1 MAKELWK
8 GDYAFAETAIRA
20 GCRLFAG
27 YPITPTT
34 ELMEYMATHLPKA
47 GGQFI
52 QAENESNIPY
62 ILMGA
67 ASCGAY
73 AFTTSSAPGTTMMQ
87 EGIAWASKYDIP
99 VVLLHSQR
107 YGGATGTL
115 HGEGQTDYKR
125 DVTGGGQ
132 GDYHTIVFAPASVQE
147 CVDQLYI
154 SWELA
159 FKYRVWVVLH
169 MGRSLCHMYEAI
181 ELPPAKAPVP
191 KPAWCLDGTNHEFDP
206 FTRYLNDP
214 KTYVKLQQDRYNSII
229 ENEQQWDAWGLE
241 DADYVVVSY
250 GIPGRIAKKAVQDLR
265 TQGEK
270 VGFIRPITI
279 WPFPQKAFDMV
290 NPNVKGFISMEI
302 NDLGQM
308 KDDVALA
315 AKKAVR
321 ERNVPIYAFYQGE
334 FFNDEEVKDYY
345 ARVKAGTIRAEL

>member
-62 ILMGA
+62 ILEGA
-67 ASCGAY
+67 AACGTY

-99 VVLLHSQR
+99 AVLLQSQR

-132 GDYHTIVFAPASVQE
+132 GDYHTIVFAPATIQE
-147 CVDQLYI
+147 CVDQLYV

-159 FKYRVWVVLH
+159 YKYRVWVVLH

-181 ELPPAKAPVP
+181 ELPPYKEPQER
-191 KPAWCLDGTNHEFDP
+191 PAWCLNGKKHEFDP
-206 FTRYLNDP
+206 FCNYLNDP
-214 KTYVKLQQDRYNSII
+214 KEYVRLQQERYNAII
-229 ENEQQWDAWGLE
+229 ANEQRFDALGLE
-241 DADYVVVSY
+241 DADYVICAS
-250 GIPGRIAKKAVQDLR
+250 
-265 TQGEK
+265 
-270 VGFIRPITI
+270 
-279 WPFPQKAFDMV
+279 
-290 NPNVKGFISMEI
+290 
-302 NDLGQM
+302 
-308 KDDVALA
+308 
-315 AKKAVR
+315 
-321 ERNVPIYAFYQGE
+321 
-334 FFNDEEVKDYY
+334 
-345 ARVKAGTIRAEL
+345 RV